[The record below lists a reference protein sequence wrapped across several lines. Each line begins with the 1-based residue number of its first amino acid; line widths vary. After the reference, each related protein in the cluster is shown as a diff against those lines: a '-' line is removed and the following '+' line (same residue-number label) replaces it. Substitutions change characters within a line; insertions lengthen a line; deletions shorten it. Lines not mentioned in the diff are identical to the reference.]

1 MDHYS
6 KIQLLTKINNKKMA
20 NIKSAIKRID
30 VAKRNNLMNK
40 QYSSNVKTFT
50 KKYLI
55 SLDQYKAE
63 KNDTNLEIV
72 MTNLSKAYSKIDK
85 ATKSNVL
92 HSNTAARK
100 KSALK
105 RALNTLFQNQKKS
118 LLS

>member
-1 MDHYS
+1 MSHYS
-6 KIQLLTKINNKKMA
+6 KIWLLTKSNNKKMA

-30 VAKRNNLMNK
+30 IAKRNNSINK

-50 KKYLI
+50 KKYLL

-63 KNDTNLEIV
+63 TNDTNLEIL
-72 MTNLSKAYSKIDK
+72 MTNLSNVYSKIDK

-92 HSNTAARK
+92 HKNTAARK

-105 RALNTLFQNQKKS
+105 RALNTLLQN
-118 LLS
+118 